1 MLLIRIKHVDKGHTD
16 VVCDGVVVNPKFMT
30 VTVNGGDQDGKV
42 YYRSS
47 GAEIIKYN
55 VGVVKQL
62 RLFDPET
69 IGELTHE
76 NNN

>member
-1 MLLIRIKHVDKGHTD
+1 MLLIRIKHLDKGHTD
-16 VVCDGVVVNPKFMT
+16 VICNGVTVNPKFMT
-30 VTVNGGDQDGKV
+30 VTVNGGDQDGKI

-47 GAEIIKYN
+47 GAEIKKYN
-55 VGVVKQL
+55 VGTQL
-62 RLFDPET
+62 SFFDPET

>member
-16 VVCDGVVVNPKFMT
+16 VICNGVVVNPKLMT
-30 VTVNGGDQDGKV
+30 VTVNGGDQDGKI

-47 GAEIIKYN
+47 GAEIKKYN
-55 VGVVKQL
+55 VGKQL
-62 RLFDPET
+62 RLFDPEK
-69 IGELTHE
+69 IGELTYE